1 MLAPAGR
8 LECAPAGFP
17 ASSAYP
23 DRSQSHAIASPS
35 IGGRGRRPELG
46 AQCRPKKKAAGA
58 AFLSLDGPHEVHAQG
73 RGVGGAKPSGTFR
86 KYRSEEAPCP

>member
-23 DRSQSHAIASPS
+23 DRSQSHASPS

-46 AQCRPKKKAAGA
+46 ALCRPKKKAAGA
-58 AFLSLDGPHEVHAQG
+58 AFLSLDGPS
-73 RGVGGAKPSGTFR
+73 RGPRPRARCEGAKPSGTFR

>member
-17 ASSAYP
+17 ASSAYL

-58 AFLSLDGPHEVHAQG
+58 AFPFSLWMVLTRSTPKGEV
-73 RGVGGAKPSGTFR
+73 
-86 KYRSEEAPCP
+86 

>member
-46 AQCRPKKKAAGA
+46 AQRPRGRP
-58 AFLSLDGPHEVHAQG
+58 FSLWMVLTSSTPKGEV
-73 RGVGGAKPSGTFR
+73 
-86 KYRSEEAPCP
+86 